1 MDDDEISSEGLRR
14 LVPEPAL
21 AERWLHSP
29 RTLQRWRR
37 EGRMPPAIVIGR
49 RVFYRPRDIE
59 LFERR
64 MLPGGPSEDRR

>member
-1 MDDDEISSEGLRR
+1 MEDDEISTEGLRR

-21 AERWLHSP
+21 AERWLHSR

-49 RVFYRPRDIE
+49 RVFYRWQDVQA
-59 LFERR
+59 F
-64 MLPGGPSEDRR
+64 EDRVLVRRHGEDRA